1 MKKEYS
7 NGSVLYTG
15 DDVTRVLLESF
26 NRRNDY
32 NNRDCSFCINENIND
47 ELCDECS
54 VFIFEDGSCSCH
66 INPPCSFCECN
77 LFEPSPYLI
86 NYKHHKN
93 WKWKWECFKSTK
105 EVFDKLTLLEEE
117 GFVLSAETLTT
128 GEIAIYLENDDYG
141 EDIEICNKI
150 DFKKTVNEFI
160 TNFNHD
166 L

>member
-1 MKKEYS
+1 MKKKFS

-15 DDVTRVLLESF
+15 DDITKVLLESF

-32 NNRDCSFCINENIND
+32 NNRDCSFCIHEDSDNEY
-47 ELCDECS
+47 CDGCS
-54 VFIFEDGSCSCH
+54 VIYYEGGGCHCH
-66 INPPCSFCECN
+66 INPPCSFCEN
-77 LFEPSPYLI
+77 NSFEPSPYLI

-105 EVFDKLTLLEEE
+105 EVYDKLTSLEEQS
-117 GFVLSAETLTT
+117 FILSAETLTT

-141 EDIEICNKI
+141 EDIEICNKS

-160 TNFNHD
+160 INFNHG
-166 L
+166 